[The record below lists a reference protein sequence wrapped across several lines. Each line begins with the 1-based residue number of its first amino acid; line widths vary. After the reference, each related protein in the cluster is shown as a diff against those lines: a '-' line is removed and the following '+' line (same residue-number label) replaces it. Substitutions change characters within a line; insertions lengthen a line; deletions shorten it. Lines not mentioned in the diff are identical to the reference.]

1 MANIDNSDT
10 GLTVNHAGEE
20 PANVLL
26 SSSNVSEEHSVV
38 AACPLK
44 TSSSPPLISPTS
56 SSAHSRIQ
64 PPLPPSDSS
73 FAAPHPK
80 KFTSVNINKKFLQK
94 NSSSSGSATT
104 SLNHVPV
111 VKSGSPAPIRP
122 VAPPISSHSRLVTTK
137 LTAAPVLSTTTG
149 PGWSR
154 PSSATPPVSSTPS
167 TSSNGPIPQPLP
179 HTAAPAPIPAP
190 AAPQLPVAGK
200 VIQPQPRAIASTS
213 SATAKKDTAS
223 KPAWGHPKVVAPVLF
238 LDSAGPSDFPTAAE
252 VAHGRPSPKV
262 AESPKPSD
270 APHSKTVTLEEADAF
285 RGVHLDPNTHHWDEM
300 EEDDDHFLDGVIEF
314 GDGRQYKISPA
325 EASAQNA
332 PSPDPATD
340 SLESHPEVVDGGKA
354 QVSKEDRFAD
364 DFDRRWPRSRPSP
377 SFAHKDL
384 PRAPRHP
391 SMSPA
396 SSHPSYSPSEG
407 SRVLFNERSN
417 RLEPYSSHPH
427 IRHLPVGPVSRRGSH
442 MEHIPPPMDMRSGRD
457 GPLRSPVQPVQLLQK
472 PAGGYDRSSRTLR
485 NGPGPHPPFDRTR
498 DGLPS
503 PSTNGPPGWGTGLPS
518 VSPVEKHEVM
528 LDNRGRRLSNMGP
541 PPLPS
546 SLKRDAT
553 RQLPPRIST
562 GPPGKL
568 FSRDPHQPLSASQQ
582 HFDSPTTTHGGSVV
596 AQSPLLSTISVTSE
610 TPAPF
615 AAPMLSIEDVH
626 KTAMHISAER
636 AKQRRQVEEEER
648 EKEKERA
655 RQKAAALEEK
665 CKVDEDKKNAQEA
678 EAIKLIQEVAEAV
691 KSPSQQVLQLDA
703 TAQRM
708 TSVKPIGRL
717 PSLRASARPPLI
729 PRSIVP
735 TNAEQSQD
743 SSKTDSWRSKAPPPL
758 SPPAPREIP
767 AQPRAPAPLLQGVEE
782 FISVSADEDLEVVD
796 FSDMGKLVG
805 APTVSQ
811 SEAQHKGIERPSHPP
826 RPVASDFFEDSQPQT
841 LPPRPESPN
850 LWRRKAP
857 IELVREVLA
866 PSSLTNHEVAKET
879 GDKQLQDAP
888 ASLASSESLREV
900 VAHIPPSK
908 GSSIVDGSTT
918 YSSNHTTLPTSPQRL
933 TRPGFR
939 EAPMSTL
946 DDTISRIKGA
956 LHDMK
961 ETEFAKQ
968 TNKETADAPPEPDV
982 TQPQTNVNGR
992 GYSGGPKWLPPALRP
1007 RRVEFGEENE
1017 VFDVTSCE
1025 PPRSPRLT
1033 VVVRLPSQSRPLEP
1047 IPRRQYH
1054 ALKNARLQI
1063 RWDIM
1068 SWDPPVDGMTRKD
1081 FSLND
1086 VLFKSYPPPRGKPK
1100 FRVLLPQARHHRS
1113 SSSAIPLGPKV
1124 NLPAG
1129 STKPGPSFGRSKVD
1143 DLLSWRR
1150 VAVCP
1155 SIPEASPDGVNAGSL
1170 DTISCSPPPDPPEIA
1185 PAAQSVL
1192 PSINNKAEAVTQRP
1206 RAQPKMPVGSAVAF
1220 YREIPSETACQELKK
1235 NSVSFTVFSELDEI
1249 PSSPQSDPPSALF
1262 SSAVDSPDKSFHSME
1277 TVTISRVVNGLGKDT
1292 SSPRLVVSTQLDS
1305 KSSDESVDRNLIT
1318 PGSASYSTPWTKS
1331 PLSFSSAK
1339 ESPARAPDPEH
1350 LKAVWSQPSDKAPVH
1365 AVNSLE
1371 GIADDLTA
1379 LPFTLQDVKSEDGE
1393 TPPPTSAANV
1403 PSKMSLH
1410 DVTRAFQQVPT
1421 SSNATTRSSS
1431 TLPSSSPAGPISRP
1445 SSYTYG
1451 PVHPPSMSIRPPYPY
1466 PPMMAHSP
1474 SPTPLVYPPPSPAP
1488 RVPVNGHSPMFSGG
1502 QPIWV
1507 PLPPTQSHSGA
1518 VRPVASPY
1526 PTQLMAY
1533 PPPNGV
1539 PSMYGPPPISH
1550 GPQSPQMNGAA
1561 QPRPRNMMSPVL
1573 HPATPSHSNH
1583 SMYAGSPVMMHALP
1597 MMTHGPQPYM
1607 AVAGRGQGRPDGMPG
1622 MSPMQQSH
1630 SAPQSSHATMYSPAQ
1645 PLPYG
1650 RPSW

>member
-10 GLTVNHAGEE
+10 GLTENHAGEE
-20 PANVLL
+20 PVNVLL

-38 AACPLK
+38 AACSLK
-44 TSSSPPLISPTS
+44 TSN
-56 SSAHSRIQ
+56 
-64 PPLPPSDSS
+64 SS

-94 NSSSSGSATT
+94 NSSSSGPATT
-104 SLNHVPV
+104 SSNHVPV
-111 VKSGSPAPIRP
+111 VKSGSPAPVRP
-122 VAPPISSHSRLVTTK
+122 VAPPISTHSRLVTTK
-137 LTAAPVLSTTTG
+137 LTAAPVSSTTTG

-154 PSSATPPVSSTPS
+154 PPSAAPPVSSTPS
-167 TSSNGPIPQPLP
+167 TSSNGPPQPLP
-179 HTAAPAPIPAP
+179 HAAAPAPAPISVP

-200 VIQPQPRAIASTS
+200 VIQPQPRAIVSTS
-213 SATAKKDTAS
+213 STTAKKDIAS
-223 KPAWGHPKVVAPVLF
+223 KPAWGHPKVVAPALF
-238 LDSAGPSDFPTAAE
+238 PDSAGPSDFPTAAE

-262 AESPKPSD
+262 TESQKPSD
-270 APHSKTVTLEEADAF
+270 APHSKSVTLEEADAF
-285 RGVHLDPNTHHWDEM
+285 RGVHLDPNAHHWDEM

-340 SLESHPEVVDGGKA
+340 TVEPHPEIVDGGRVP
-354 QVSKEDRFAD
+354 VSKEDRFAD

-407 SRVLFNERSN
+407 PRVLFNERSN
-417 RLEPYSSHPH
+417 RLEPYGSHPH
-427 IRHLPVGPVSRRGSH
+427 ARHFPGAPMSRRGSH
-442 MEHIPPPMDMRSGRD
+442 IEHIPPPVDMRSGRD
-457 GPLRSPVQPVQLLQK
+457 GPLRSPVQPMQLLQK
-472 PAGGYDRSSRTLR
+472 PAGGYDRPSRTLR
-485 NGPGPHPPFDRTR
+485 NGPGPHAPFGRAR

-503 PSTNGPPGWGTGLPS
+503 PSMNGPPNWDGLPS
-518 VSPVEKHEVM
+518 VSPIEKHEIM
-528 LDNRGRRLSNMGP
+528 LDSRGRRLSNMGP

-546 SLKRDAT
+546 SKRDAT
-553 RQLPPRIST
+553 RQLPPHIST
-562 GPPGKL
+562 GPPGRL
-568 FSRDPHQPLSASQQ
+568 FARDPHQPLSASQQ

-596 AQSPLLSTISVTSE
+596 GHSPILSTISVTSE

-615 AAPMLSIEDVH
+615 VTPTLSIEDAH

-665 CKVDEDKKNAQEA
+665 CKADEDKKNAQDA
-678 EAIKLIQEVAEAV
+678 EAVKLIQEVVEAAR
-691 KSPSQQVLQLDA
+691 SPAQKALQLDA
-703 TAQRM
+703 TAQCPI
-708 TSVKPIGRL
+708 SVKPIGRP
-717 PSLRASARPPLI
+717 PSLRASVRTPLI

-735 TNAEQSQD
+735 SSTEQSHD
-743 SSKTDSWRSKAPPPL
+743 PSKTDSWRSKAPPPS
-758 SPPAPREIP
+758 SPPAPRETP
-767 AQPRAPAPLLQGVEE
+767 VQPRAPAPLLQGVEE
-782 FISVSADEDLEVVD
+782 FITVSADEDLEEVD

-805 APTVSQ
+805 APAVSQ
-811 SEAQHKGIERPSHPP
+811 PEAQHKGTERPPHPP
-826 RPVASDFFEDSQPQT
+826 RPVASDFFEDSEPQT
-841 LPPRPESPN
+841 LPPRPKSPSV
-850 LWRRKAP
+850 WRRKTPVEPA
-857 IELVREVLA
+857 REVLA
-866 PSSLTNHEVAKET
+866 PSSLTNQEVANDT
-879 GDKQLQDAP
+879 GEKPLQDAP
-888 ASLASSESLREV
+888 VSLDEQWHIYRLR
-900 VAHIPPSK
+900 SK
-908 GSSIVDGSTT
+908 SSSIADGSIT
-918 YSSNHTTLPTSPQRL
+918 YSSNHATMPTSPQRL
-933 TRPGFR
+933 TRLTFR
-939 EAPMSTL
+939 EAPMSAL
-946 DDTISRIKGA
+946 DDVMSRIRGA
-956 LHDMK
+956 LDGMK
-961 ETEFAKQ
+961 ETESAKQ
-968 TNKETADAPPEPDV
+968 AIKETVDAPPEPEV
-982 TQPQTNVNGR
+982 TQPQGNTNGR

-1007 RRVEFGEENE
+1007 RRVEFGEEHE
-1017 VFDVTSCE
+1017 VFDVTGCE

-1033 VVVRLPSQSRPLEP
+1033 VVVRLPSLSRPLDP
-1047 IPRRQYH
+1047 IPKRQAH
-1054 ALKNARLQI
+1054 WVRGARSHV
-1063 RWDIM
+1063 RWDIL
-1068 SWDPPVDGMTRKD
+1068 SWDPPVDGMTKKD

-1086 VLFKSYPPPRGKPK
+1086 VLHKNYSSPRGKPR
-1100 FRVLLPQARHHRS
+1100 FRVLLPKARHSH
-1113 SSSAIPLGPKV
+1113 SAIPLGPKV

-1129 STKPGPSFGRSKVD
+1129 STKPGSSFGRSKVD
-1143 DLLSWRR
+1143 DLPSWRR

-1155 SIPEASPDGVNAGSL
+1155 SIPEVSPDGANAGVL

-1192 PSINNKAEAVTQRP
+1192 PCINKAEAVMQRS
-1206 RAQPKMPVGSAVAF
+1206 RAQPKMPLGSAVAF
-1220 YREIPSETACQELKK
+1220 YREIPSDTSGQELKK
-1235 NSVSFTVFSELDEI
+1235 HSVSFTVFSELDEI

-1262 SSAVDSPDKSFHSME
+1262 SSAVDSPEKSFHNME

-1292 SSPRLVVSTQLDS
+1292 SSPRLVVSTQLDT
-1305 KSSDESVDRNLIT
+1305 KSSDELVDRNLIT

-1350 LKAVWSQPSDKAPVH
+1350 LKAVWSQPSDKTQVH
-1365 AVNSLE
+1365 IVNSLE

-1393 TPPPTSAANV
+1393 TPPPTSAANA

-1421 SSNATTRSSS
+1421 SSNTATRSGS
-1431 TLPSSSPAGPISRP
+1431 TLSSSSAAGPISRP

-1451 PVHPPSMSIRPPYPY
+1451 PVHPPSMSVRPPFPY
-1466 PPMMAHSP
+1466 PPIMGHSP
-1474 SPTPLVYPPPSPAP
+1474 SATPLVYPPPSPAP
-1488 RVPVNGHSPMFSGG
+1488 RGPNGHSPMFSGG

-1507 PLPPTQSHSGA
+1507 PLPSQSHSGA

-1533 PPPNGV
+1533 PSPNGV
-1539 PSMYGPPPISH
+1539 PSMYGPSPMPH
-1550 GPQSPQMNGAA
+1550 GSQSPPQINGAA
-1561 QPRPRNMMSPVL
+1561 QPRPRNVPVMSPVL
-1573 HPATPSHSNH
+1573 HPATPSHGNH

-1597 MMTHGPQPYM
+1597 MMAHGPQPYM
-1607 AVAGRGQGRPDGMPG
+1607 TVAGRGQGRPDGMPG

-1630 SAPQSSHATMYSPAQ
+1630 SAPQPSHATMYSPAQ
-1645 PLPYG
+1645 PQPYG

>member
-1 MANIDNSDT
+1 MANIDNSNT
-10 GLTVNHAGEE
+10 GLTENYAGEE
-20 PANVLL
+20 PVNVLL

-38 AACPLK
+38 AACALK
-44 TSSSPPLISPTS
+44 TSSEPPLISPTNS
-56 SSAHSRIQ
+56 STQSRIQ
-64 PPLPPSDSS
+64 LALPASDSS
-73 FAAPHPK
+73 LASPHPK

-104 SLNHVPV
+104 SSNHVPV
-111 VKSGSPAPIRP
+111 VKSGSPAPVRP
-122 VAPPISSHSRLVTTK
+122 VAPPISTHSRLVTTK

-154 PSSATPPVSSTPS
+154 PPSAAPPVSSTPS
-167 TSSNGPIPQPLP
+167 TSSNGPPPQPLL
-179 HTAAPAPIPAP
+179 HAAPPAPVSVP

-200 VIQPQPRAIASTS
+200 VIQPQPRTIASTP
-213 SATAKKDTAS
+213 SATGKKDTAS
-223 KPAWGHPKVVAPVLF
+223 KPAWGHPKGVAPVMF
-238 LDSAGPSDFPTAAE
+238 PDIAGPSDFPTAAE

-262 AESPKPSD
+262 TESQKPSD
-270 APHSKTVTLEEADAF
+270 APHSKSVTLEEADAF
-285 RGVHLDPNTHHWDEM
+285 RGVHLDPNAHHWDEM

-325 EASAQNA
+325 EASAQNV
-332 PSPDPATD
+332 PPPDPATD
-340 SLESHPEVVDGGKA
+340 TVEPHPEIVDGGRA
-354 QVSKEDRFAD
+354 PVNKEDRFAD

-377 SFAHKDL
+377 PFAHKDL

-417 RLEPYSSHPH
+417 RLEPYGSHPNT
-427 IRHLPVGPVSRRGSH
+427 RHFPGAPMSRRGSH
-442 MEHIPPPMDMRSGRD
+442 IEHIPPPVDMRSGRD
-457 GPLRSPVQPVQLLQK
+457 GPMRSPVQPVQLLQK
-472 PAGGYDRSSRTLR
+472 SAGGYDRSSRASR
-485 NGPGPHPPFDRTR
+485 NGPGPHAPFGRTR

-503 PSTNGPPGWGTGLPS
+503 PSVNGPPNWDGLPS
-518 VSPVEKHEVM
+518 ASPIEKHEIM
-528 LDNRGRRLSNMGP
+528 LDSRGRRLSNMGP

-553 RQLPPRIST
+553 RQLPHIST
-562 GPPGKL
+562 GPPGRL
-568 FSRDPHQPLSASQQ
+568 FARDPHQPLSASQQ

-596 AQSPLLSTISVTSE
+596 GQSPLLSTISVTSE

-615 AAPMLSIEDVH
+615 VTPTLSIEDVH

-665 CKVDEDKKNAQEA
+665 CKEMEEKQNAKEA
-678 EAIKLIQEVAEAV
+678 EAVKLIQEVVEAA
-691 KSPSQQVLQLDA
+691 KSPSQQALQLDA
-703 TAQRM
+703 TAQRP
-708 TSVKPIGRL
+708 TPVKPIGRP
-717 PSLRASARPPLI
+717 PSLRASVRPPMT
-729 PRSIVP
+729 PRPIVP
-735 TNAEQSQD
+735 SNAEQSHD
-743 SSKTDSWRSKAPPPL
+743 PSKTDSWRSKAPPPS
-758 SPPAPREIP
+758 SPPMPREIP
-767 AQPRAPAPLLQGVEE
+767 VQPQAPAPAPLLQGVEE
-782 FISVSADEDLEVVD
+782 FITVSADEDLEVVD

-805 APTVSQ
+805 APAAPQT
-811 SEAQHKGIERPSHPP
+811 EAQHKGNGRPPRPP
-826 RPVASDFFEDSQPQT
+826 RPVASDFFEDLEPQA
-841 LPPRPESPN
+841 LPPRPKSPSV
-850 LWRRKAP
+850 WRRKTP
-857 IELVREVLA
+857 VELVEVLA
-866 PSSLTNHEVAKET
+866 PSSLTNQEAAKEI
-879 GDKQLQDAP
+879 GDTLLDAP
-888 ASLASSESLREV
+888 VSLTSPESPREA
-900 VAHIPPSK
+900 VAHISPSK
-908 GSSIVDGSTT
+908 SSSIADGSTT

-933 TRPGFR
+933 TRLTYR
-939 EAPMSTL
+939 EVPMSAL
-946 DDTISRIKGA
+946 DDMISRIRGA
-956 LHDMK
+956 LDDMK
-961 ETEFAKQ
+961 ETESAKQ
-968 TNKETADAPPEPDV
+968 AIKETADALPEPEV
-982 TQPQTNVNGR
+982 TPSQGNANGR

-1007 RRVEFGEENE
+1007 RRVEFGEEHE
-1017 VFDVTSCE
+1017 VFDVTGCE

-1033 VVVRLPSQSRPLEP
+1033 AVVRLPSQSRPLDP
-1047 IPRRQYH
+1047 IPKRQAH
-1054 ALKNARLQI
+1054 FLKNARSQV

-1086 VLFKSYPPPRGKPK
+1086 VLHKSYSPPRGKPR
-1100 FRVLLPQARHHRS
+1100 FRVFLPRARHHH
-1113 SSSAIPLGPKV
+1113 SSSAVPLGPKV

-1129 STKPGPSFGRSKVD
+1129 STKLGSSYGRSKVD
-1143 DLLSWRR
+1143 DLPSWRR
-1150 VAVCP
+1150 VALCP
-1155 SIPEASPDGVNAGSL
+1155 SIPEVSQGGDNAGAL
-1170 DTISCSPPPDPPEIA
+1170 DTISCSPPPNLPEIT

-1192 PSINNKAEAVTQRP
+1192 PCINKAEAVTQRP

-1220 YREIPSETACQELKK
+1220 YRDIPSNTASQELKK
-1235 NSVSFTVFSELDEI
+1235 HSVSFTVFSELDEI
-1249 PSSPQSDPPSALF
+1249 PASPQSDLPSALF
-1262 SSAVDSPDKSFHSME
+1262 SSVVDSPDKNFHTME

-1292 SSPRLVVSTQLDS
+1292 GSPRLIVSTQLDS
-1305 KSSDESVDRNLIT
+1305 KSSDELVDRNLIT

-1350 LKAVWSQPSDKAPVH
+1350 LKAVWSQPSDKALVH
-1365 AVNSLE
+1365 AINSLE

-1421 SSNATTRSSS
+1421 SSNAATRSSS
-1431 TLPSSSPAGPISRP
+1431 TLPSSSAAGPISRP
-1445 SSYTYG
+1445 SNYTYG
-1451 PVHPPSMSIRPPYPY
+1451 PVHPPSMSVRSPFPYS
-1466 PPMMAHSP
+1466 PMIAHSP

-1488 RVPVNGHSPMFSGG
+1488 RGPNGHSPMFGGG

-1507 PLPPTQSHSGA
+1507 PLPSQSHSGA

-1533 PPPNGV
+1533 PSPNGV
-1539 PSMYGPPPISH
+1539 PSMYGPPPMPH
-1550 GPQSPQMNGAA
+1550 GSQSPPQINGAA
-1561 QPRPRNMMSPVL
+1561 QPRPRNMPVMSPVL
-1573 HPATPSHSNH
+1573 HPATPSHANH

-1597 MMTHGPQPYM
+1597 MMAHGPQPYM
-1607 AVAGRGQGRPDGMPG
+1607 TVAGRGQGRPDGMPG

-1630 SAPQSSHATMYSPAQ
+1630 AAPQPSHATMYSPAQ

>member
-1 MANIDNSDT
+1 MANIDNSNT
-10 GLTVNHAGEE
+10 GLTEDHAGEE
-20 PANVLL
+20 PVNVLL

-38 AACPLK
+38 AACALK
-44 TSSSPPLISPTS
+44 TSSSPPLISPTNS
-56 SSAHSRIQ
+56 STQSRTQ
-64 PPLPPSDSS
+64 LALPASDSS

-104 SLNHVPV
+104 SSNHVPV
-111 VKSGSPAPIRP
+111 VKSGSPAPVRP

-154 PSSATPPVSSTPS
+154 PPSAAPPVSSTPS
-167 TSSNGPIPQPLP
+167 SSSNGPPPQPLP
-179 HTAAPAPIPAP
+179 HAAAPAPVSVP

-200 VIQPQPRAIASTS
+200 VIQPQPRAIASAS
-213 SATAKKDTAS
+213 SATGKKDTVS

-238 LDSAGPSDFPTAAE
+238 PDSAGPSDFPTAAE
-252 VAHGRPSPKV
+252 VAHARPSPKPT
-262 AESPKPSD
+262 ESQKPSD
-270 APHSKTVTLEEADAF
+270 APHSKCVTLEEADAF
-285 RGVHLDPNTHHWDEM
+285 RGVHLDPNAHHWDEM

-325 EASAQNA
+325 EASGQNV

-340 SLESHPEVVDGGKA
+340 TVEPHPEIIDGGRA
-354 QVSKEDRFAD
+354 PVSKEDRFAD

-377 SFAHKDL
+377 SFVHKDL

-417 RLEPYSSHPH
+417 RLEPYSSHPNT
-427 IRHLPVGPVSRRGSH
+427 RHFPGAPMSRRGSH
-442 MEHIPPPMDMRSGRD
+442 VEHIPPPVDMRSGRD
-457 GPLRSPVQPVQLLQK
+457 GPVRSPVQPVQLLQK

-485 NGPGPHPPFDRTR
+485 NGPGAHAPFGRSR

-503 PSTNGPPGWGTGLPS
+503 PSMNGPPNWDGLPS
-518 VSPVEKHEVM
+518 VSPIEKHEIM
-528 LDNRGRRLSNMGP
+528 LDSRGRRLSNMGP

-546 SLKRDAT
+546 SLKRDST
-553 RQLPPRIST
+553 RQLPPHIST
-562 GPPGKL
+562 GRL
-568 FSRDPHQPLSASQQ
+568 FARDPHQPLSASQQ

-596 AQSPLLSTISVTSE
+596 GQSPLLSTISVTSE

-615 AAPMLSIEDVH
+615 VTPTLSIEDVH

-665 CKVDEDKKNAQEA
+665 CKANEEKKNAQEA
-678 EAIKLIQEVAEAV
+678 EAVKLIQEVAEAA

-703 TAQRM
+703 TTQLP
-708 TSVKPIGRL
+708 TPVKPIGRP
-717 PSLRASARPPLI
+717 PSLRASVRPPTI
-729 PRSIVP
+729 PRPSAP
-735 TNAEQSQD
+735 SNAEQSHD
-743 SSKTDSWRSKAPPPL
+743 SSKTDSWRSKAPPPS
-758 SPPAPREIP
+758 SPPAPRETSV
-767 AQPRAPAPLLQGVEE
+767 QPRAPAPLLQGVEE
-782 FISVSADEDLEVVD
+782 FITVSADEDLEVVD

-805 APTVSQ
+805 APAAPQTEVP
-811 SEAQHKGIERPSHPP
+811 HKDDERPPRPP
-826 RPVASDFFEDSQPQT
+826 RPVASDFFEDSEPQA
-841 LPPRPESPN
+841 LPPRPKSPGV
-850 LWRRKAP
+850 WRRKTP
-857 IELVREVLA
+857 IEVVREVLA
-866 PSSLTNHEVAKET
+866 PSSLTNQEVTKET
-879 GDKQLQDAP
+879 GDKPLQDAP
-888 ASLASSESLREV
+888 VSLPSPESLREAV
-900 VAHIPPSK
+900 PHVSPSK
-908 GSSIVDGSTT
+908 SSSIADGSTT

-933 TRPGFR
+933 IRMPWR
-939 EAPMSTL
+939 EAPMSAL
-946 DDTISRIKGA
+946 DDVMSRIRGA
-956 LHDMK
+956 LDGMK
-961 ETEFAKQ
+961 ETESVKQ
-968 TNKETADAPPEPDV
+968 AFKETADAPPEPEPS
-982 TQPQTNVNGR
+982 QGNVNTGR

-1007 RRVEFGEENE
+1007 RRVEFGEEHE
-1017 VFDVTSCE
+1017 VFDVTGRE

-1033 VVVRLPSQSRPLEP
+1033 AVVRLPSQSRPLDP
-1047 IPRRQYH
+1047 IPKRQSH
-1054 ALKNARLQI
+1054 FLKNARSQV

-1086 VLFKSYPPPRGKPK
+1086 VLHKSYSSPRGKPR
-1100 FRVLLPQARHHRS
+1100 FRVLLPRARHNRS
-1113 SSSAIPLGPKV
+1113 SSTVPVGPKV
-1124 NLPAG
+1124 NLPVG
-1129 STKPGPSFGRSKVD
+1129 SVKPGSSHGRSKVD
-1143 DLLSWRR
+1143 DLPSWRR

-1155 SIPEASPDGVNAGSL
+1155 SILEVSPDDANAGAL
-1170 DTISCSPPPDPPEIA
+1170 DTISCSPPPDPPELT

-1192 PSINNKAEAVTQRP
+1192 PCINKAETVTQRP
-1206 RAQPKMPVGSAVAF
+1206 RAQPKMPVGSVVAF
-1220 YREIPSETACQELKK
+1220 YREIPSDTTSQELKK
-1235 NSVSFTVFSELDEI
+1235 HSVSFTVFSELDEI
-1249 PSSPQSDPPSALF
+1249 PTSPQSDPPSALF
-1262 SSAVDSPDKSFHSME
+1262 SSAVDSPDKNFHTME
-1277 TVTISRVVNGLGKDT
+1277 TATISRVVNGLGKET
-1292 SSPRLVVSTQLDS
+1292 SSPRLIVSTQLDS
-1305 KSSDESVDRNLIT
+1305 KSLDESVDRNLIT

-1350 LKAVWSQPSDKAPVH
+1350 LKAVWSQPSDKALVH

-1421 SSNATTRSSS
+1421 SSNTATRSSS
-1431 TLPSSSPAGPISRP
+1431 TLPTSSVAGPISRP
-1445 SSYTYG
+1445 SNYTYG
-1451 PVHPPSMSIRPPYPY
+1451 PVQPPNMSVRPPFPY
-1466 PPMMAHSP
+1466 SPMMAHPP

-1488 RVPVNGHSPMFSGG
+1488 RGPNGHSPMFSGG

-1507 PLPPTQSHSGA
+1507 PLPSQSHSGT

-1533 PPPNGV
+1533 PSPNGV
-1539 PSMYGPPPISH
+1539 PSMYGPPPMPH
-1550 GPQSPQMNGAA
+1550 GSQSPPQINGAT
-1561 QPRPRNMMSPVL
+1561 QPRPRNMPVMSPVL
-1573 HPATPSHSNH
+1573 HPATPSHANH

-1597 MMTHGPQPYM
+1597 MMAHGPQPYM
-1607 AVAGRGQGRPDGMPG
+1607 TVTGRGQGRPDGMPG

-1630 SAPQSSHATMYSPAQ
+1630 SAPQPSHTTMYSPAQ